1 MQPRDVL
8 SQEVK
13 TSINQLQSPAA
24 SSEFEIKNRNK
35 LTIFCTFVSA
45 FCTPPLPPL
54 SSSLLV
60 PPHSAARL
68 AALTFFSPGPHPWL
82 GLPTTSPTEL
92 QIGLHTMPQI
102 LIHRHNAPTS
112 HTPCF
117 PLQLSPHPFCPP
129 HRVLSFPPSFRHSA
143 RSFSFLSPLPSL
155 GCSGSWVDRAAADRR
170 SIFHLIPAHWAARA
184 EKSQSSQSH
193 CRAKTKVASAIIQTG
208 ATPTAASATLTLTN
222 GQKNRW
228 FVHS

>member
-1 MQPRDVL
+1 M
-8 SQEVK
+8 
-13 TSINQLQSPAA
+13 
-24 SSEFEIKNRNK
+24 
-35 LTIFCTFVSA
+35 
-45 FCTPPLPPL
+45 
-54 SSSLLV
+54 

-82 GLPTTSPTEL
+82 GFPTTSPTEL

-117 PLQLSPHPFCPP
+117 SPATLTASLLSTSPRSLSPPP
-129 HRVLSFPPSFRHSA
+129 TSLGHSA
-143 RSFSFLSPLPSL
+143 HSFSFSVPASL
-155 GCSGSWVDRAAADRR
+155 TRPFWQLGGPVGRQTVS
-170 SIFHLIPAHWAARA
+170 HLIPARWAARA
-184 EKSQSSQSH
+184 GTSQSSQSH
-193 CRAKTKVASAIIQTG
+193 CRAKTKVASSIIQTG